1 MELPPDLPSHLL
13 RSIQRGLPGR
23 QAHRPVAPRLAYGR
37 HRGPPSARRRIAS
50 VLVALYQQHDRWCF
64 PLIVRS
70 RDQAEHAGQV
80 ALPGGRGLPEE
91 NSWGTAC
98 REAYEELGLQ
108 PQLLEPMCRLTPL
121 WVFASQHWVEPW
133 LACCHAPPVFSR
145 DPHEI
150 ADVLLVPLADLL
162 DPNRRQVRQ
171 LPIGTSR
178 FEAPGFWLADHFVWG
193 ATAMM
198 LEELRQLVLAVDLD
212 STLPTG
218 AAARRHR

>member
-1 MELPPDLPSHLL
+1 MQPPLDLPNHL
-13 RSIQRGLPGR
+13 RRCIERGLPGR

-37 HRGPPSARRRIAS
+37 HRGPPTARRRAAS
-50 VLVALYQQHDRWCF
+50 VVLALYEQHGSWCF

-80 ALPGGRGLPEE
+80 ALPGGRGLPQE

-98 REAYEELGLQ
+98 REAFEELGLA
-108 PQLLEPMCRLTPL
+108 PQSLEPLCRLTPL

-133 LACCHAPPVFSR
+133 LACCHAPPVFSLDSR
-145 DPHEI
+145 EI
-150 ADVLLVPLADLL
+150 AAVLTVPLAELL
-162 DPNRRQVRQ
+162 DPNRRELRQ

-178 FEAPGFWLADHFVWG
+178 FEAPGFWLAEHFVWG

-198 LEELRQLVLAVDLD
+198 LEEFRQLVL
-212 STLPTG
+212 T
-218 AAARRHR
+218 R